1 MPSHSTTWEELHCS
15 YLHLKRRLNK
25 LQGRPA
31 TRDIGV
37 LANLMS
43 QLRTLVDTRL
53 GAGTTKSVLL
63 TMPNLPGLEQ
73 EDLQDA
79 LEHIGLRAL
88 VTHKHIGYVWETSAA
103 FAGMGFGLCAH
114 PEDCDA
120 CEDEEADMP
129 FRHILALSLTNRSF
143 SAAYTYMQS
152 AFWSSHEAESVR
164 FELGLENEGE
174 EAYWDRMREVIVG
187 VGREAKRPLDTLLL
201 LGEGAGLPGHP
212 EFVKTVQEALLKLY
226 PRSGP
231 SIIRLWGRGDPLYV
245 AARGAAEFA
254 KRAQASPPNCREPA
268 RCFENRETD
277 NSQEDEL

>member
-1 MPSHSTTWEELHCS
+1 
-15 YLHLKRRLNK
+15 
-25 LQGRPA
+25 
-31 TRDIGV
+31 
-37 LANLMS
+37 MS
-43 QLRTLVDTRL
+43 QLRTLVDTHL
-53 GAGTTKSVLL
+53 GAGTTKSVLP
-63 TMPNLPGLEQ
+63 TMPSLPGLEE

-79 LEHIGLRAL
+79 LQHIGLR
-88 VTHKHIGYVWETSAA
+88 THKHIRYVWETSAA

-143 SAAYTYMQS
+143 SAAYTYKQS
-152 AFWSSHEAESVR
+152 AFRSWHEAESVR

-201 LGEGAGLPGHP
+201 LGEGAGMPEHP

-226 PRSGP
+226 PGTGP
-231 SIIRLWGRGDPLYV
+231 SVRLWERGDPLYV

-254 KRAQASPPNCREPA
+254 KRAQASPPICREPA
-268 RCFENRETD
+268 RCFENREIE
-277 NSQEDEL
+277 NSQGVLSDEL